1 MSPSAK
7 NTFRPPFLTQF
18 SLFLLEFLYF
28 FCLCFSSSFLF
39 LKYSYQKYFQSLPLQ
54 YFYLR
59 FCYLCALIYF
69 SFLFLL
75 NKPFTSIPKI
85 HVTVQHGILNQAQD
99 AMNIWIANVST
110 NHFEVC
116 LQESTTFDGLHDKL
130 SVVC

>member
-7 NTFRPPFLTQF
+7 NTFRLPFLTQF

-28 FCLCFSSSFLF
+28 FFLCFSSSFSF
-39 LKYSYQKYFQSLPLQ
+39 LKYSYQQYFQSLPLQ
-54 YFYLR
+54 YFFLR

-85 HVTVQHGILNQAQD
+85 HVTVQHSTLNQAQD

-130 SVVC
+130 LVVC